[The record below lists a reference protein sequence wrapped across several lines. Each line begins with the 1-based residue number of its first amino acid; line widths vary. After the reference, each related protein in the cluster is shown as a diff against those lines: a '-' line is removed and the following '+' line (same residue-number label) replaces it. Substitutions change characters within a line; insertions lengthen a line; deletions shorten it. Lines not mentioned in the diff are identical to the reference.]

1 MTRQQLLKVIESTAE
16 SMRMTNYIPD
26 FIGNNAKN
34 YLKIK
39 VSEGYAVVYFD
50 TKLVPTS
57 MLSKESNILSNRQ
70 SKKFAD
76 DSWWERFCAEFASR
90 LAKNLKG
97 EFK

>member
-39 VSEGYAVVYFD
+39 VSEGYAVV
-50 TKLVPTS
+50 
-57 MLSKESNILSNRQ
+57 
-70 SKKFAD
+70 
-76 DSWWERFCAEFASR
+76 
-90 LAKNLKG
+90 
-97 EFK
+97 